1 LIQIDGKQVLSS
13 LTELVHPARAAL
25 ILVDLQKDFMDEDG
39 EFARLGIDLSMYPPM
54 RRRLS
59 DLLAA
64 ARAAGVLVVH
74 VQMSTLPGRTSD
86 SPAQIRFNMKMHE
99 EFTVDKPPLLYT
111 VVGTRGHEFI
121 EEAMPAPGEIV
132 VPKWRS
138 SGFWGT
144 NLDLVLRSN
153 AVETVVVAGCTTE
166 GCVESTARDAMF
178 NDYYVVVVEDC
189 VASDDAALHEASLVL
204 MRHRFDLANS
214 TELAASWAADP
225 GRPTLNPPDPT

>member
-1 LIQIDGKQVLSS
+1 LIQIDGKQVLTS
-13 LTELVHPARAAL
+13 LTEMVDPGRAAL
-25 ILVDLQKDFMDEDG
+25 LLVDLQKDFMDEDG

-64 ARAAGVLVVH
+64 ARTAGVLVVH
-74 VQMSTLPGRTSD
+74 VQMSTLPGRSSD

-99 EFTVDKPPLLYT
+99 EVTADKPPLLYT

-121 EEAMPAPGEIV
+121 AETTPQPGEIV
-132 VPKWRS
+132 VSKWRS

-153 AVETVVVAGCTTE
+153 GIETVVLAGCTTE

-178 NDYYVVVVEDC
+178 NDYYVVLVEDC
-189 VASDDAALHEASLVL
+189 VASDDAVQHEASLVL

-214 TELAASWAADP
+214 IEIAASWTPDP
-225 GRPTLNPPDPT
+225 GCQTPDPASVT